1 MRSNR
6 SSELHNSSSILH
18 KRLQYLLLFV
28 LFFSNPLIAQAQNDA
43 FVEENGLVVIETESL
58 EPIGDWVLDSSEAGF
73 TGSGYLRWSGQ
84 DYFNDPGRGTLEYKV
99 VISDP
104 GEYNVRIRMSHLG
117 APAGDQWNDCWS
129 RMNETGT
136 WVKTLHPSANQN
148 DGFTFNSI
156 LEPSGGEF
164 ASMRYT
170 LDAGEH
176 TFYISGRSNN
186 FKMDRIHFYKDS
198 VQDPL
203 NTSYAESNR
212 VPSSGGGGGGGDNGD
227 TNDTPANVT
236 VSGEQKKWHPITLTI
251 DGPQADENSSPNP
264 FLDYRLT
271 VTFSQGS
278 HQYVVPGYFAADGN
292 AGETSATSGNKW
304 RVHFVPDRTGI
315 WNYQVSFRSGTEVAI
330 NLDPNAGTPTSEDGL
345 SGSISV
351 SETDKTGADHRAK
364 GILRYVGEHYLR
376 FDNGDYYIK
385 GGADSPE
392 NFLAYQ
398 DFDGTYNQN
407 GADYIKSYTP
417 HIGDWQTSDPT
428 WQQGKGKG
436 IIGAVNYLAS
446 KGMNS
451 IYFITNNIIGDGED
465 VWPWTNPNERYRF
478 DVSKLDQWNIVFDHM
493 DRKGIMLHLLTQ
505 ETENELLL
513 DGGGLGTQRKV
524 YFRELVA
531 RFAYHHALTWN
542 LGEEND
548 ENSDAQRKE
557 FASYIRALD
566 PYDHHIV
573 IHTYPNQYDQVYNPL
588 LGYPDYE
595 GTSLQ
600 IFEIGITH
608 SETIKWRERS
618 AQNGRPWIVSLDE
631 LGPWQTGVTGDGAG
645 NNHDTVR
652 KYALWANLM
661 GGGAGVEW
669 YFGYETVSHDL
680 NTENWRT
687 RDAMWDYTR
696 HALEFFQNYLPFP
709 TMQPADQLT
718 SNTNDYV
725 FASPGTAYA
734 VYLPDGGGVD
744 IDLAEGDYTV
754 QWYNP
759 RQGGALLDGGTT
771 TVSGGGVRSIGS
783 PPFDQSADWVALVK
797 SDSGTMAEPNL
808 VVSQTTLEFGAVQA
822 GATKT
827 LPLTIS
833 NNGGGDLIL
842 NSMSIDG
849 AESIF
854 FEVATNPSPS
864 TLSPGQSVIANIV
877 FAPGSGETS
886 TKNATLRINSNDPAR
901 SVMNIALQ
909 GTLQTNTGG
918 GGGGNG
924 GGGTGGG
931 GDGGGGNGGGGD
943 GGGTGGGGDGGGD
956 AETNSIQVVSFTLI
970 DATTGEEI
978 RELENGETIVLSTLP
993 SQFINIRANTIPEQV
1008 GSVQFSLNQNSNF
1021 HLENSV
1027 PYAMAGDIGDA
1038 YNAWAPTVGDHTL
1051 VARPFTDFNATG
1063 AQGISLEVS
1072 FTVSSDGEV
1081 PSTIHADQNFPNPFS
1096 NSTSITFTLEKA
1108 NDTKLIVYDI
1118 AGREVTRLIDRLLP
1132 AGTFTVTLDAGHLR
1146 SGTYFYRLESNGEV
1160 MTKQMILVK

>member
-1 MRSNR
+1 MRSTR
-6 SSELHNSSSILH
+6 SSELTLSSLISN
-18 KRLQYLLLFV
+18 KWLQCTFLFA
-28 LFFSNPLIAQAQNDA
+28 LFFINPFIALAQNDA

-58 EPIGDWVLDSSEAGF
+58 EPIGDWVLDTTESGF
-73 TGSGYLRWSGQ
+73 TGSGYLRWNGQ

-99 VISDP
+99 LISDP
-104 GEYNVRIRMSHLG
+104 GDYNVRIRMSHLG

-136 WVKTLHPSANQN
+136 WVKTLHPSANRD

-176 TFYISGRSNN
+176 TFYISGRSTN
-186 FKMDRIHFYKDS
+186 FRMDRIHFYKDD

-203 NTSYAESNR
+203 NTSYAESSR
-212 VPSSGGGGGGGDNGD
+212 VPSNSGGGGDNGGGGD
-227 TNDTPANVT
+227 GGDSNVTPANVT

-251 DGPQADENSSPNP
+251 DGPQADENGSPNP
-264 FLDYRLT
+264 FLDYRLS

-292 AGETSATSGNKW
+292 AAETSATSGNKW
-304 RVHFVPDRTGI
+304 RVHFVPDRTGN
-315 WNYQVSFRSGTEVAI
+315 WNYEVSFHSGSDIAI
-330 NLDPNAGTPTSEDGL
+330 NLDPNAGTPTAEHGL
-345 SGSISV
+345 TGSISV
-351 SETDKTGADHRAK
+351 SETDKTGSDHRAK
-364 GILRYVGEHYLR
+364 GILRYVGEHYLQ
-376 FDNGDYYIK
+376 FDNGEYYIK

-398 DFDGTYNQN
+398 EFDGTYNQN
-407 GADYIKSYTP
+407 GADYIKSYSP
-417 HIGDWQTSDPT
+417 HIGDWRTGDPS

-451 IYFITNNIIGDGED
+451 IYFITNNIQGDGED

-478 DVSKLDQWNIVFDHM
+478 DVSKLDQWNVVFDHM
-493 DRKGIMLHLLTQ
+493 DRQGIMLHLLTQ

-513 DGGGLGTQRKV
+513 DGGGLGRERRV

-608 SETIKWRERS
+608 SETLKWRERS

-631 LGPWQTGVTGDGAG
+631 LGPWQTGVTGDGP
-645 NNHDTVR
+645 NNNYDTVR

-661 GGGAGVEW
+661 AGGAGVEW

-680 NTENWRT
+680 NTEDWRT
-687 RDAMWDYTR
+687 RDGMWDLTR
-696 HALEFFQNYLPFP
+696 YALEFFQAYLPFQA
-709 TMQPADQLT
+709 MEPADQLT

-725 FASPGTAYA
+725 FAQPGTVYA
-734 VYLPDGGGVD
+734 VYLPNGGSVD
-744 IDLAEGDYTV
+744 IDLAAGDYTV

-771 TVSGGGVRSIGS
+771 TVSGGGVRSVGS
-783 PPFDQSADWVALVK
+783 PPFDQSQDWVALIRTG
-797 SDSGTMAEPNL
+797 SGEMAEPNL
-808 VVSQTTLEFGAVQA
+808 SVSQTTLNFGSVQA
-822 GATKT
+822 GATTT

-833 NNGGGDLIL
+833 NTGGANLVL
-842 NSMSIDG
+842 NSMAIDG

-854 FEVATNPSPS
+854 FEVASNPSPT
-864 TLSPGQSVIANIV
+864 TLSPGQSAVASIV
-877 FAPGSGETS
+877 FAPGSGTSS

-909 GTLQTNTGG
+909 GTLQGGSGG
-918 GGGGNG
+918 GGG
-924 GGGTGGG
+924 
-931 GDGGGGNGGGGD
+931 DGGGNGGGGD
-943 GGGTGGGGDGGGD
+943 GGGNGGGGSGDGGGD

-970 DATTGEEI
+970 DATTGREI
-978 RELENGETIVLSTLP
+978 RDLENGETIVINSLP
-993 SQFINIRANTIPEQV
+993 SPYINIRANTVPQQV
-1008 GSVQFSLNQNSNF
+1008 GSVQFSLNQNQNF
-1021 HLENSV
+1021 HLENSE
-1027 PYAMAGDIGDA
+1027 PYAMAGDIGDT
-1038 YNAWAPTVGDHTL
+1038 YNAWAPTAGEHTL
-1051 VARPFTDFNATG
+1051 VARPFTDFNGTG
-1063 AQGISLEVS
+1063 AQGISLEVT
-1072 FTVSSDGEV
+1072 FTVASDGET

-1096 NSTSITFTLEKA
+1096 NSTSITFTLEQA
-1108 NDTKLIVYDI
+1108 NETKLRVYDI
-1118 AGREVTRLIDRLLP
+1118 TGREVARLIDRLMP
-1132 AGTFTVTLDAGHLR
+1132 AGTFTVTLDADNLR
-1146 SGTYFYRLESNGEV
+1146 SGTYFYKLESNGEV
-1160 MTKQMILVK
+1160 TTKSMLLVK